1 MIEFDE
7 YKVKLNNIRP
17 KLDALSDSLG
27 IEAAKEEIERLHAQI
42 DSDGFWDN
50 QEVSQK
56 VMKQSRQLESK
67 VELYERMCSQWDD
80 LYTLCEMAIEEGDDS
95 MLPELTEG
103 YAQLEQEME
112 KARLET
118 LLSGEYDNNNAIV
131 SFQAG
136 AGGWFWAAVFQFD
149 NIGGCHMRGIP
160 SLITDI
166 RKKVFTEVARMAY
179 SGNGYEG
186 AEDLPFK
193 IVPGDQPL
201 HRESIFLERAI
212 AGERVRLAMGLSIR
226 PVQTRSLMTEG
237 MDAAAIAEQYYEP
250 PLINIIPYACH
261 ACPTNQYRVTE
272 NCQNCLAASCQR
284 VCPKGA
290 VSFVN
295 GKSHIDPEKCIKCGK
310 CASACPYHAIIHM
323 ERPCQAACGM
333 DAIVSDEH
341 GRAKI
346 DQDKCVACGQCLVSC
361 PFGAIVDKGQI
372 FQVIQSILKGD
383 RVIAI
388 VAPAFIGQFSGKVSP
403 GKFVTAMKQLG
414 FDRVMEVAIG
424 ADLCTIE
431 EAKDFLEKVP
441 EKQDYM
447 ATSCCPAWHSMIEK
461 LFPGEMHKI
470 SMTLTPMVFTARMVK
485 KDFPGCKV
493 VFVGPCA
500 AKKLEAIRAD
510 IRSDVDFVLT
520 FEELQGMF
528 EAKQIDFDTV
538 EEQDYLNEGTSAGR
552 GFAVSGGVA
561 KAVTDLVHEQYP
573 DMEIQT
579 ARAEGLREC
588 RKLMMLAK
596 AGKFKGCLL
605 EGMACPGGCVAGAGT
620 ILPVDKAAK
629 LVEKYSREAAAASP
643 VESAYSDRG
652 ESLE

>member
-1 MIEFDE
+1 
-7 YKVKLNNIRP
+7 
-17 KLDALSDSLG
+17 
-27 IEAAKEEIERLHAQI
+27 
-42 DSDGFWDN
+42 
-50 QEVSQK
+50 
-56 VMKQSRQLESK
+56 
-67 VELYERMCSQWDD
+67 
-80 LYTLCEMAIEEGDDS
+80 
-95 MLPELTEG
+95 
-103 YAQLEQEME
+103 
-112 KARLET
+112 
-118 LLSGEYDNNNAIV
+118 
-131 SFQAG
+131 
-136 AGGWFWAAVFQFD
+136 
-149 NIGGCHMRGIP
+149 MRGIP

-186 AEDLPFK
+186 AEDLPFR
-193 IVPGDQPL
+193 IVPGDQPM

-212 AGERVRLAMGLSIR
+212 AGERVRFAMGLSLQS
-226 PVQTRSLMTEG
+226 VQQRTLITDG
-237 MDAAAIAEQYYEP
+237 MDQAAIAEQYYEP

-520 FEELQGMF
+520 FEELAGII
-528 EAKQIDFDTV
+528 EAKDLDLDNLEV
-538 EEQDYLNEGTSAGR
+538 DPAEMDLCYASAAGR
-552 GFAVSGGVA
+552 GFAQSGGVA
-561 KAVTDLVHEQYP
+561 KAVADKIKEWRP
-573 DMEIQT
+573 DMEVKIASAQ
-579 ARAEGLREC
+579 GLADC
-588 RKLMMLAK
+588 KKLLMLAK
-596 AGKFKGCLL
+596 AGKYNGYLL
-605 EGMACPGGCVAGAGT
+605 EGMGCPGGCIGGAGT
-620 ILPVDKAAK
+620 IADPVRTAAV
-629 LVEKYSREAAAASP
+629 LNKYVKDATFTDPEQ
-643 VESAYSDRG
+643 SAFMSNIHMLKDDPNF
-652 ESLE
+652 EV

>member
-1 MIEFDE
+1 
-7 YKVKLNNIRP
+7 
-17 KLDALSDSLG
+17 
-27 IEAAKEEIERLHAQI
+27 
-42 DSDGFWDN
+42 
-50 QEVSQK
+50 
-56 VMKQSRQLESK
+56 
-67 VELYERMCSQWDD
+67 
-80 LYTLCEMAIEEGDDS
+80 
-95 MLPELTEG
+95 
-103 YAQLEQEME
+103 
-112 KARLET
+112 
-118 LLSGEYDNNNAIV
+118 
-131 SFQAG
+131 
-136 AGGWFWAAVFQFD
+136 
-149 NIGGCHMRGIP
+149 MRGIP

-166 RKKVFTEVARMAY
+166 RKNVFTEVARMAY
-179 SGNGYEG
+179 NGGDYTQ

-226 PVQTRSLMTEG
+226 PIQTRSLMTEG

-250 PLINIIPYACH
+250 PLINISPYACH

-272 NCQNCLAASCQR
+272 NCQNCLAASCQK

-310 CASACPYHAIIHM
+310 CAGACPYHAIIHM

-333 DAIVSDEH
+333 DAIGSDEH
-341 GRAKI
+341 GKAVI
-346 DQDKCVACGQCLVSC
+346 HQDKCVACGQCLVSC

-388 VAPAFIGQFSGKVSP
+388 VAPAFIGQFGKLSTP
-403 GKFVTAMKQLG
+403 GKFVSAMKVLG
-414 FDRVMEVAIG
+414 FDRVVEVAVG
-424 ADLCTIE
+424 ADMCTIE

-441 EKQDYM
+441 EQQDYM

-461 LFPGEMHKI
+461 LYPGEMKKI
-470 SMTLTPMVFTARMVK
+470 SMTLTPMVFTARLVK
-485 KDFPGCKV
+485 KELPGCKV

-528 EAKQIDFDTV
+528 EAKGVDFAAV
-538 EEQDYLNEGTSAGR
+538 PEENALNEGTAAGR

-561 KAVTDLVHEQYP
+561 GAVTALIGQEHPELEVK
-573 DMEIQT
+573 T

-588 RKLMMLAK
+588 RKLMLMAK
-596 AGKFKGCLL
+596 AGKYKGYLL

-620 ILPVDKAAK
+620 LLPVDLAAK
-629 LVEKYSREAAAASP
+629 VVGKYQSEASAASP
-643 VESAYSDRG
+643 LESAYRDEG
-652 ESLE
+652 EHLD